1 MLIIG
6 ASILAA
12 IIIITGIILLRHPN
26 FWVGALMAFA
36 VVLLSAGLFWQG
48 LDYVLNLIAA
58 RSMILGLSLL
68 FIIVLALAGLF
79 FGFIIYLIRNTSIM
93 SSREGRSLTSRLSA
107 MLGANL
113 IILMPAM
120 WLMIRATTRLTKIP
134 LAIFVWEDLF
144 FSSLFL
150 CYLIY
155 SALNQFFNRPT
166 QIDYLI
172 VLGAWSGKK
181 GQIPPLLKGRVD
193 EAVIYY
199 RRNGGQ
205 PKFVVSGGQGP
216 DETISEAAAMRD
228 YLLSL
233 GISNEQII
241 VEDQSRNT
249 LQNMQFS
256 KRLIEA
262 DWQGAQPPKI
272 VFSTNNYHVLRA
284 LLYARKAGLPAT
296 GVGSPTSFFF
306 LPSALIREFI
316 ALLNYY
322 RKTTIVV
329 AFLIAIIM
337 TWSFWH
343 VAS

>member
-1 MLIIG
+1 MLIIE
-6 ASILAA
+6 ASILAV
-12 IIIITGIILLRHPN
+12 IIIATSLILLRHPN

-36 VVLLSAGLFWQG
+36 IVLLITGLVWQG
-48 LDYVLNLIAA
+48 LNYVLNLIAA
-58 RSMILGLSLL
+58 RSMILGVILL
-68 FIIVLALAGLF
+68 LLVILILTGLF
-79 FGFIIYLIRNTSIM
+79 FGIIIYLIRNTSIM
-93 SSREGRSLTSRLSA
+93 GSREGRSLTSRLSA

-113 IILMPAM
+113 IILIPAM
-120 WLMIRATTRLTKIP
+120 WLMIRASTRLVKVP

-166 QIDYLI
+166 KIDYLI

-199 RRNGGQ
+199 RRNEGR

-216 DETISEAAAMRD
+216 DETISEAAAMKD

-233 GISNEQII
+233 GIPNEQII

-256 KRLIEA
+256 KRLIET
-262 DWQGAQPPKI
+262 DWKGTKPPKI

-284 LLYARKAGLPAT
+284 LLYARKAGLSAT

-322 RKTTIVV
+322 RKTTLVV
-329 AFLIAIIM
+329 VLLIAITM
-337 TWSFWH
+337 AWSFWN
-343 VAS
+343 VA